1 MKTNQGNHGSIG
13 HRTGAWALPV
23 AYASGLAYLYSIANI
38 WQVNETMNNY
48 HIICTTIIFDTSSVI
63 TIEYAILL
71 CAH

>member
-13 HRTGAWALPV
+13 HRTGAWAAPV
-23 AYASGLAYLYSIANI
+23 VYASGPAYLCGIANI

-63 TIEYAILL
+63 SIEYVIL
-71 CAH
+71 